1 MYKQKNI
8 NFESFIPAN
17 KFSNLK
23 NLDKKKINLFIKK
36 TINSTQKAQNVF
48 HSFSKN
54 FKLNF
59 SQSELK
65 RYKKFKRVII
75 IGFGGSILGTQAIN
89 SFLKKKSNKDLI
101 FINNMV
107 PHEIDS
113 LHKFKDLKNSLFII
127 VSKSGNTIEVL
138 SIKTSAFL

>member
-23 NLDKKKINLFIKK
+23 NLDKKKIKSFIKK

-59 SQSELK
+59 SQSE
-65 RYKKFKRVII
+65 
-75 IGFGGSILGTQAIN
+75 
-89 SFLKKKSNKDLI
+89 
-101 FINNMV
+101 
-107 PHEIDS
+107 
-113 LHKFKDLKNSLFII
+113 
-127 VSKSGNTIEVL
+127 
-138 SIKTSAFL
+138 